1 MASAR
6 ERLEV
11 ARVTLASGFPSG
23 GIGAAYY
30 AMLFAARAA
39 LSEEERYAKTHSGTW
54 NLFSEVFVASGRFDT
69 ELVTAAQQAQQLREA
84 ADYDARVISPDE
96 ASETLAQAERFVTA
110 IASMFEA
117 P

>member
-11 ARVTLASGFPSG
+11 AQVIASDFPSG
-23 GIGAAYY
+23 ATGAAYY

-54 NLFSEVFVASGRFDT
+54 NLFREVFVASGHFDS
-69 ELVTAAQQAQQLREA
+69 ELVNAARQAQQLREA
-84 ADYDARVISPDE
+84 ADYDARVISREE
-96 ASETLAQAERFVTA
+96 ADAALADAERFVSA
-110 IASMFEA
+110 VASMFEA
-117 P
+117 S